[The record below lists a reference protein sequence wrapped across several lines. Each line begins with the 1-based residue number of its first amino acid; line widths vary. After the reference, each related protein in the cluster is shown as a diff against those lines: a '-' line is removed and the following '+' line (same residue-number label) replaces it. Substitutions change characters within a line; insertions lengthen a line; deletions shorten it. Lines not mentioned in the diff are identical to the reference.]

1 MKNMALDRKGADMV
15 RKKIATFKSKIQE
28 AGKRTEKAKESLQ
41 LVQESFDSTRRSKAR
56 VEALIS
62 KKESQ
67 LEKVESLVDGVQRK
81 WDALNRFLEEITST
95 GAELR
100 MENHSS
106 KYVSEI
112 DSTIAS
118 INERTKIAQRK
129 CLACAN
135 REHEL
140 RLQTEASRER
150 CIRLETTA
158 MSLQEEL
165 AALRERVEVL
175 EQSRKLRETRKLQT
189 EHLESKVQ
197 HAIVRAQE
205 NENLESEL
213 ENRIIELE
221 DQIEMYTMKKKRT
234 SSILE
239 QTNGEKSIEPWT
251 VTLWLRRSRLVN
263 GAPSSSPV
271 PPTSTE

>member
-62 KKESQ
+62 KKELQ

-100 MENHSS
+100 NHSS

-112 DSTIAS
+112 DTTIAS

-165 AALRERVEVL
+165 AVLRERVEVL

-197 HAIVRAQE
+197 HAIARAQE

-251 VTLWLRRSRLVN
+251 VTLWLRRSRLVD
-263 GAPSSSPV
+263 GAPSSGPV